1 MIQHLGTCWGGAIW
15 FSPEKAYTVHHMG
28 SSMILTVE
36 DMYCPSS
43 GELYNF
49 DRRGHVLSIICGRDG
64 ELYGF
69 FPEKARSLRHLGTC
83 WGALRFWSKRARP
96 VHHLERRAR
105 ELCGF
110 DLRGHAMSTIWRDVL
125 VSSVVLTGEGTSCPS
140 SGGALWSCP
149 WEDTSYPPSGDVLRS
164 SMVLTQE
171 ATSCPPSGDVLV
183 SSMVRGIGDVIITQY
198 VQY

>member
-36 DMYCPSS
+36 GMYCPSS

-83 WGALRFWSKRARP
+83 WGALRFCSKRARP

-110 DLRGHAMSTIWRDVL
+110 DWRGHVLSIIWGSFMVLSLRGHLLSTIWGCAEELYGFDPRGHVL
-125 VSSVVLTGEGTSCPS
+125 STIWWRAGELYGARHRRCNHYPVCAILMLTF
-140 SGGALWSCP
+140 
-149 WEDTSYPPSGDVLRS
+149 
-164 SMVLTQE
+164 
-171 ATSCPPSGDVLV
+171 
-183 SSMVRGIGDVIITQY
+183 
-198 VQY
+198 